1 MILFPYRLMPG
12 FVARVLRLFDSLPT
26 PPNVVQQAIHQE
38 TVLGLVAAGLGI
50 SVLPESVQRFQMPGV
65 TTRRF
70 TDRPQTELHVARPHG
85 ESPAVEEF
93 VLCLK
98 GTVRA

>member
-1 MILFPYRLMPG
+1 MG
-12 FVARVLRLFDSLPT
+12 FGD
-26 PPNVVQQAIHQE
+26 VVQQAIHQE

-70 TDRPQTELHVARPHG
+70 TGRPQTELHVARAG
-85 ESPAVEEF
+85 GGSPAVEEF
-93 VLCLK
+93 ILCLK
-98 GTVRA
+98 GTRLD